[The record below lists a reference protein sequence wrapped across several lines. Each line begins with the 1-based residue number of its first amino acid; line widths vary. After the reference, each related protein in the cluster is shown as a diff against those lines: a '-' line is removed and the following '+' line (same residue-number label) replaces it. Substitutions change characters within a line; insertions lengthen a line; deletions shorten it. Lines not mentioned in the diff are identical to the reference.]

1 LKLVLRLFIIFG
13 AAVIVVDFLYHRM
26 TVPPLEVP
34 RVATAVDRSMAPVTV
49 FGPKAGRYTIMM
61 PSVIFVLEPV
71 CRTIIAM
78 VTLGLISPAAVPVK
92 FVNRG
97 FIPFLEVAATVPT
110 TAIHAA
116 IAASFAL
123 SPRIS
128 GYSQNKTN

>member
-1 LKLVLRLFIIFG
+1 
-13 AAVIVVDFLYHRM
+13 
-26 TVPPLEVP
+26 
-34 RVATAVDRSMAPVTV
+34 
-49 FGPKAGRYTIMM
+49 
-61 PSVIFVLEPV
+61 
-71 CRTIIAM
+71 M